1 MSHPVSTDLVVALRL
16 VVAKLREPS
25 VGASE
30 VLSLGL
36 SCAGEPRDVITV
48 HLDFGSSLYEVSRF
62 GVFFFLVF
70 TKPRFGAFP
79 SLEFFFFRVSNFL
92 VGG

>member
-30 VLSLGL
+30 VLSWGL
-36 SCAGEPRDVITV
+36 SCAGDPRDVITV
-48 HLDFGSSLYEVSRF
+48 HLDFGSSLYEVWCI
-62 GVFFFLVF
+62 FFFGFHQTEVWCF
-70 TKPRFGAFP
+70 SFP
-79 SLEFFFFRVSNFL
+79 
-92 VGG
+92 